1 MLALVRCTAMA
12 AIGKG
17 KTNRYVSKDG
27 LQRAKDGLWNRKD
40 RSPRFWRWLLVCG
53 KSSPARRQLFF
64 LSLSFSFLLLQIVF
78 LLLYLFT
85 FPLVVVSGRN
95 GMEASGAAA
104 CLR

>member
-40 RSPRFWRWLLVCG
+40 RSPRFGWPFPPSPIALPPLPFSPFYSFTSLL
-53 KSSPARRQLFF
+53 SPW
-64 LSLSFSFLLLQIVF
+64 
-78 LLLYLFT
+78 
-85 FPLVVVSGRN
+85 G
-95 GMEASGAAA
+95 
-104 CLR
+104 